1 MFHLNKQ
8 IREGEAEF
16 RTQLYR
22 QEASAS
28 FINYLDM
35 LSCVASLAIFDCP
48 MISDFI
54 YSVDILKVSGHFVNS
69 H

>member
-35 LSCVASLAIFDCP
+35 FSCVASLAILDCP

-54 YSVDILKVSGHFVNS
+54 YSVDILKAFGHFVNS

>member
-35 LSCVASLAIFDCP
+35 FSCVSSLAILDCP
-48 MISDFI
+48 MNCNFI